1 MEKIL
6 VSKVVTRFAPSPT
19 GTLHIGGVRTALF
32 NYVYA
37 KQNEGLFL
45 VRIEDTD
52 KERSKKE
59 YEKNILDSLA
69 SIGLSPDEKPINQS
83 ERNDVY
89 VDAAKKIFES
99 GNAYWCD
106 CSKEELE
113 EMRKQQEK
121 DGKKP
126 MYDGRSRNK
135 GLKQSENT
143 VLRLATPEDGEIIV
157 NDLIRGKVVF
167 QNSELDDL
175 ILLRSD
181 GTPTY
186 HLCNVVDDFEQN
198 VTTVIRGEDHLS
210 NTPRQI
216 HIQNALGY
224 PALEYAHLP
233 LVLGPDK
240 RRLSKRHAATSLEE
254 YKSDGYLDSAI
265 LNTLARLGWS
275 KGDQEVF
282 YMEDLIRDFNISDV
296 QKAGAIFDITKLDWL
311 NTQHIANLS
320 FEDFKKELKPF
331 LKDLSIDIDNHQNV
345 DLLLSSMRT
354 VESTFKK
361 IADDLI
367 PYYFEVNTYNQQAI
381 DKFVDNEGLKI
392 LNDLS
397 GILLSIDEWS
407 ENNIDNALKNYQNEN
422 NCPVPKVNQPIRIAL
437 TGSTKS
443 PSLGLTLAIFGK
455 NEALKRINNLIAVS
469 YTHLTLPTR

>member
-1 MEKIL
+1 M
-6 VSKVVTRFAPSPT
+6 SKVVTRFAPSPT

-422 NCPVPKVNQPIRIAL
+422 DCPVPKVNQPIRIAL

-455 NEALKRINNLIAVS
+455 NEALKRIDNLID
-469 YTHLTLPTR
+469 HIG

>member
-69 SIGLSPDEKPINQS
+69 SIGLSPDEQPINQS

-89 VDAAKKIFES
+89 VHAAKKIFDS

-143 VLRLATPEDGEIIV
+143 VLRLATPEDGEIVV

-331 LKDLSIDIDNHQNV
+331 LGDLSIDIDNHQNV

-367 PYYFEVNTYNQQAI
+367 PYYFEVNKYNQQAI

-455 NEALKRINNLIAVS
+455 NEALKRIDNLID
-469 YTHLTLPTR
+469 HIG

>member
-59 YEKNILDSLA
+59 FEKNILDSLA

-83 ERNDVY
+83 ERNDIY
-89 VDAAKKIFES
+89 VHAAKKIFDS

-126 MYDGRSRNK
+126 MYDGRSRYK

-143 VLRLATPEDGEIIV
+143 VLRLATPEDGEIVV

-282 YMEDLIRDFNISDV
+282 YMEDLIRDFNIRDV

-311 NTQHIANLS
+311 NSQHIANLS
-320 FEDFKKELKPF
+320 FEDFKIELKPF
-331 LKDLSIDIDNHQNV
+331 LEDLSIDIDSHQNV

-367 PYYFEVNTYNQQAI
+367 PYYFEVNSYNQQAI

-392 LNDLS
+392 LKDLS
-397 GILLSIDEWS
+397 GILLSIDEWN
-407 ENNIDNALKNYQNEN
+407 ENNIDTVLKNYQNEN

-437 TGSTKS
+437 IGSTKS
-443 PSLGLTLAIFGK
+443 PSLGLTLTIFGK
-455 NEALKRINNLIAVS
+455 NEALKRINNLINYKS
-469 YTHLTLPTR
+469 

>member
-52 KERSKKE
+52 KERSKQE

-143 VLRLATPEDGEIIV
+143 VLRLATPEDGEIVV

-455 NEALKRINNLIAVS
+455 NEALKRINNLIDRIS
-469 YTHLTLPTR
+469 

>member
-282 YMEDLIRDFNISDV
+282 YMEDLIRDFNIGDV

-331 LKDLSIDIDNHQNV
+331 LDDLSIDIDSHQNV

-367 PYYFEVNTYNQQAI
+367 PYYFEVNAYNQQAI

-455 NEALKRINNLIAVS
+455 NEALKRINNLIN
-469 YTHLTLPTR
+469 RIGK

>member
-83 ERNDVY
+83 ERNNVY

-143 VLRLATPEDGEIIV
+143 VLRLATPEDGEIVV

-282 YMEDLIRDFNISDV
+282 YMEDLIRDFNIREV

-331 LKDLSIDIDNHQNV
+331 LEDLSIDIDNHQNV

-367 PYYFEVNTYNQQAI
+367 PYYSKVNTYNQQAI
-381 DKFVDNEGLKI
+381 DKFVDDEGLKI

-397 GILLSIDEWS
+397 KILLSIDEWS
-407 ENNIDNALKNYQNEN
+407 ENNIDTVLKNYQNEN

-455 NEALKRINNLIAVS
+455 NEALKRINNLID
-469 YTHLTLPTR
+469 YID

>member
-1 MEKIL
+1 METIL

-83 ERNDVY
+83 ERNNVY
-89 VDAAKKIFES
+89 VDAAKKIFDS

-143 VLRLATPEDGEIIV
+143 VLRLATPEDGEIV
-157 NDLIRGKVVF
+157 VDDLIRGKVVF

-282 YMEDLIRDFNISDV
+282 YMEDLIRDFNIRDV

-331 LKDLSIDIDNHQNV
+331 LEDLSIDVDSHQNV

-367 PYYFEVNTYNQQAI
+367 PYYFEVNAYNQQAI
-381 DKFVDNEGLKI
+381 DKFVDNEGLNI

-397 GILLSIDEWS
+397 EILLSIDEWS

-455 NEALKRINNLIAVS
+455 NEALKRIENLID
-469 YTHLTLPTR
+469 HIG

>member
-367 PYYFEVNTYNQQAI
+367 PYYSEVNTYNQQAI

-455 NEALKRINNLIAVS
+455 NEALKRIDNLID
-469 YTHLTLPTR
+469 YIG

>member
-89 VDAAKKIFES
+89 VDAAKKIFDS

-143 VLRLATPEDGEIIV
+143 VLRLATPEDGEIV
-157 NDLIRGKVVF
+157 VKDLIRGKVVF

-282 YMEDLIRDFNISDV
+282 YMEDLIRDFNIRDV

-354 VESTFKK
+354 AESTFKK

-381 DKFVDNEGLKI
+381 DKFLDGEGLKI

-407 ENNIDNALKNYQNEN
+407 ENNIDTVLKNYQNEN

-455 NEALKRINNLIAVS
+455 SEALKRVNNLID
-469 YTHLTLPTR
+469 YIG

>member
-135 GLKQSENT
+135 GLKQTENT
-143 VLRLATPEDGEIIV
+143 VLRLATPEDGEIVV

-320 FEDFKKELKPF
+320 LEDFKKVLKPF
-331 LKDLSIDIDNHQNV
+331 LEDLSIDIDNHQNV

-361 IADDLI
+361 IAEDLI

-455 NEALKRINNLIAVS
+455 NEALKRIDNLID
-469 YTHLTLPTR
+469 HIG